1 MREIYGSIAGGSAF
15 KFGLFYHKKNQ
26 CWMTGSPGK
35 PQKLSEEEAIRVA
48 ESIRDSLVEGA
59 QILDAHTFV
68 SSIED
73 YEVLHEKPFLVL
85 ELTDTL
91 EEAKSNEMED
101 ADPFPYDLSDDEIVL
116 EVKRSLGLEEYPNQN
131 VP

>member
-1 MREIYGSIAGGSAF
+1 MWPYSFVTRAEFEKRKDFVDRTLRHLGCEVLPASPQRMTMYGKGFQETWI
-15 KFGLFYHKKNQ
+15 
-26 CWMTGSPGK
+26 
-35 PQKLSEEEAIRVA
+35 SERPLYQFHSVYIH
-48 ESIRDSLVEGA
+48 IG
-59 QILDAHTFV
+59 
-68 SSIED
+68 
-73 YEVLHEKPFLVL
+73 EVLHEKPFLVL

-116 EVKRSLGLEEYPNQN
+116 EVKRSLGLEECPNQN